1 MEVFDTGRGPDY
13 RISGAGGIIS
23 LEGKSADD
31 LKNIV
36 VNRERDLDVSN
47 YGWHGLGPH
56 YRVKFTLKNGKVLI
70 YDKVDLEF
78 KQE

>member
-1 MEVFDTGRGPDY
+1 MEVFDTGRGLDH

-36 VNRERDLDVSN
+36 VFEERNLDVHN
-47 YGWHGLGPH
+47 NGWYGTGAH
-56 YRVKFTLKNGKVLI
+56 YLVKFTLKNSKVLI
-70 YDKVDLEF
+70 YDKVDLGWG
-78 KQE
+78 